1 MNKNNVMIIFLLT
14 MALFCLLNVAAAS
27 DFNDTSIS
35 EVDEAVLGVS
45 DLEAINENAVESAVE
60 SEVDGEVLGVSDFD
74 TINESAVESEVDDDV
89 LGVSDIESIDESG
102 DNVLSYSN
110 DQDVLS
116 TSYVV
121 NNFAE
126 FANAVYLAERWSTI
140 YIIKDIVNYD
150 LSHVRF
156 ATYDDI
162 VVEGNG
168 HTIDGYGYGGSLIAI
183 FQKGIT
189 LRNIVFTNCTTA
201 VSSAS
206 ESTGNLEHCTFSNSV
221 NRYYD
226 SSIVYV
232 KSSLFNIKDCTF
244 ENNVA
249 LRHCGSV
256 YILEEG
262 VVNIENCN
270 FRNNQG
276 ILGGAIYNEGSLN
289 IQGST
294 FTDNY
299 AGDNGGAIYSET
311 EFKCQGSKFYSN
323 SANNKG
329 GAIYTVNNLSN
340 EVNGLEFADN
350 YARFGGAIYCE
361 KNINLKSIKFRN
373 NRAFMGGAIYTKSG
387 KINSSTFTNNAAEPY
402 INTTDGI
409 SQFTFTYIAR
419 ENYFNAVY
427 AESGVLEFDCINDN
441 GGTGWNDNI
450 SQVNLNRVLDHDIH
464 ITIKYENDV
473 VLDGIYNTS
482 KLGEVSVTKF
492 LFKNGYYT
500 YTVTQS
506 PSQYYKSYTS
516 PNSNLVFTGTI
527 NVNISDFDRLQFLI
541 DSTDENAIIN
551 LTNDYNYLTGDSDL
565 IDGIRID
572 KNLTINGNFFT
583 IDAGKSSAIFNL
595 TSNKVIF
602 FKNINLVNSNGS
614 AIYSEDSKIIVENS
628 NFTNNTGWNGGA
640 ICNSYETIIINS
652 NFTNNTAHAPEGNY
666 GYDCGGAVFG
676 GNAYIMGCNFISNHA
691 LEGGAIYLNNSNVN
705 NSLFENNDAQSVG
718 AAYVQFESI
727 MSNSRFVNNTG
738 IVTGAMLCRVPNMS
752 NITFI
757 NNHAAMWGS
766 LYIQWL
772 GQDLLQMMGIYL
784 DDEVYQELQSRDCIV
799 KDCKFINNKHIENE
813 YNHQRNDIAIE
824 NQTVTITQS
833 IFLNNIDGSTPIYI
847 REDSGEGR
855 ANVNYCWFGNIS
867 DTSSLINI
875 GSIDNYLIL
884 ETTPLK
890 MTENTIEVY
899 FVLYNSTTGELI
911 NITEVPS
918 DVSFNASSETGICDD
933 NVSLVNNKG
942 ALTYM
947 NGELSNDT
955 LTLTYH
961 GSDFKF
967 AVNYDSRGLFTDLS
981 NLIDNA
987 DTSLD
992 LSYDFKFNPVY
1003 DMDYYD
1009 GIKIGKV
1016 ISIIGNGF
1024 CIDGNDANSVFLI
1037 NSDSVSLNN
1046 LTILNLHVPIYW
1058 TGDNGTVKDISFENN
1073 TGNDLLVVTD
1083 SQNMNILKS
1092 NFTDNNVGDG
1102 FAVNII
1108 NSSAT
1113 VKESFF
1119 KNNGKLVSIF
1129 ADNNSKLFL
1138 SKNELN
1144 DEAIMVYGEITSE
1157 TSSYVC
1163 DNKTF
1168 TNYYM
1173 EDNLLTA
1180 SIKDDNNN
1188 TVLVN
1193 ELLFV
1198 DDKNETCGSLNQTT
1212 YQLNRKFASGNY
1224 TVTVKSK
1231 SLLNNVV
1238 YSARYI
1244 ILKFNSSVTI
1254 MPIPIITYGESLIVD
1269 LSIENKTLSEYVI
1282 YDKNGNILKNGSVD
1296 NNQLIISNL
1305 VAGNHTI
1312 KIINFES
1319 DAFYEDIA
1327 YEMFTVNKANSK
1339 ITVNITDV
1347 RYVDL
1352 TQINFDIENRTDVC
1366 GVIRNLETNSTIE
1379 FENITSNSINIF
1391 LDVGQYLLTLSNL
1404 GNENYTNC
1412 TVETVFNSLKVNS
1425 IIRLSKQAIFSYGDV
1440 RVNFGVE
1447 NFTSIRL
1454 IIMNDAGDIIFD
1466 EDDLTFPFEPDL
1478 NVGNYNMTIINQ
1490 ESRLVEQSM
1499 DSKMIEVIP
1508 AENNIVI
1515 SAGTVEYGLNTTI
1528 TVNADA
1534 DGNYTVQINDEKVII
1549 EVKNGTGNASI
1560 PLDVG
1565 TYTPTTFFS
1574 NENYDEIIE
1583 IHSFKVL
1590 KANINLEFDL
1600 DEIFVNKNVTGK
1612 VISQF
1617 DGYYSL
1623 IFNNTVQII
1632 TVVNN
1637 VYEFDLGLL
1646 ADGTYNITVT
1656 FNQTDRYNEK
1666 TVSATFKTMNVD
1678 KTTPNISVASSNVV
1692 YPNEV
1697 IINLTSDAAGK
1708 YVIKIADQSIIIDLN
1723 ANEMKSVVFKGIKA
1737 GIYCINVTFNETENY
1752 TSAVNDTVSVSV
1764 LKATPTI
1771 SVSAESTV
1779 YPGDLIVNVTGNV
1792 GGKYTVKVG
1801 NQQKEIDLVANVVGN
1816 VAFAGLSAKEYTIN
1830 VAYAE
1835 TENYTAALNDTVKV
1849 SVLKATP
1856 TINVSAENATYSSDV
1871 IITVITDAGGKYNI
1885 TVGNQTKEEILTAST
1900 NTITFTGVKVGN
1912 YTITVKYAETENY
1925 TSAINDTVKVSVLK
1939 NEAFEPEITA
1949 TNTANETVIT
1959 FTFPEDATGNVTVI
1973 VDGKKY
1979 NATVENGKA
1988 VITMPLIPLDST
2000 VDFEYSGDENY
2011 PAKSK
2016 KTSIN
2021 NVTAIIK
2028 AMDMIR
2034 GYNSGVDY
2042 QVTVVDGNGNP
2053 IVKKQ
2058 VIFIINGNKYNA
2070 TTNDKGIA
2078 VLNIKLA
2085 IGTHTVT
2092 TVNPLNN
2099 DNVTKTVKITTRIT
2113 GNKNVNTYYG
2123 KNYAYKLRIIGDDG
2137 KPVGSNVA
2145 VKVTVNGKAQ
2155 TLKTDKNGYI
2165 TLKFTKTYLP
2175 KTYTVTAEYKG
2186 IKVTNKVNVKQIL
2199 TLKKVK
2205 VKKSAKKLVV
2215 KATLKEG
2222 KKALK
2227 NKKVTFKFKGKKY
2240 KAKTNKKGIAKVTI
2254 KKSVLKKLKV
2264 GKKVKY
2270 QVTYLKD
2277 TVKRSVKVKK

>member
-1 MNKNNVMIIFLLT
+1 
-14 MALFCLLNVAAAS
+14 
-27 DFNDTSIS
+27 
-35 EVDEAVLGVS
+35 
-45 DLEAINENAVESAVE
+45 
-60 SEVDGEVLGVSDFD
+60 
-74 TINESAVESEVDDDV
+74 
-89 LGVSDIESIDESG
+89 
-102 DNVLSYSN
+102 
-110 DQDVLS
+110 
-116 TSYVV
+116 
-121 NNFAE
+121 
-126 FANAVYLAERWSTI
+126 
-140 YIIKDIVNYD
+140 
-150 LSHVRF
+150 
-156 ATYDDI
+156 
-162 VVEGNG
+162 
-168 HTIDGYGYGGSLIAI
+168 
-183 FQKGIT
+183 
-189 LRNIVFTNCTTA
+189 
-201 VSSAS
+201 
-206 ESTGNLEHCTFSNSV
+206 
-221 NRYYD
+221 
-226 SSIVYV
+226 
-232 KSSLFNIKDCTF
+232 
-244 ENNVA
+244 
-249 LRHCGSV
+249 
-256 YILEEG
+256 
-262 VVNIENCN
+262 
-270 FRNNQG
+270 
-276 ILGGAIYNEGSLN
+276 
-289 IQGST
+289 
-294 FTDNY
+294 
-299 AGDNGGAIYSET
+299 
-311 EFKCQGSKFYSN
+311 
-323 SANNKG
+323 
-329 GAIYTVNNLSN
+329 
-340 EVNGLEFADN
+340 
-350 YARFGGAIYCE
+350 
-361 KNINLKSIKFRN
+361 
-373 NRAFMGGAIYTKSG
+373 
-387 KINSSTFTNNAAEPY
+387 
-402 INTTDGI
+402 
-409 SQFTFTYIAR
+409 
-419 ENYFNAVY
+419 
-427 AESGVLEFDCINDN
+427 
-441 GGTGWNDNI
+441 
-450 SQVNLNRVLDHDIH
+450 
-464 ITIKYENDV
+464 
-473 VLDGIYNTS
+473 
-482 KLGEVSVTKF
+482 
-492 LFKNGYYT
+492 
-500 YTVTQS
+500 
-506 PSQYYKSYTS
+506 
-516 PNSNLVFTGTI
+516 
-527 NVNISDFDRLQFLI
+527 
-541 DSTDENAIIN
+541 
-551 LTNDYNYLTGDSDL
+551 
-565 IDGIRID
+565 
-572 KNLTINGNFFT
+572 
-583 IDAGKSSAIFNL
+583 
-595 TSNKVIF
+595 
-602 FKNINLVNSNGS
+602 
-614 AIYSEDSKIIVENS
+614 
-628 NFTNNTGWNGGA
+628 
-640 ICNSYETIIINS
+640 
-652 NFTNNTAHAPEGNY
+652 
-666 GYDCGGAVFG
+666 
-676 GNAYIMGCNFISNHA
+676 
-691 LEGGAIYLNNSNVN
+691 
-705 NSLFENNDAQSVG
+705 
-718 AAYVQFESI
+718 
-727 MSNSRFVNNTG
+727 
-738 IVTGAMLCRVPNMS
+738 
-752 NITFI
+752 
-757 NNHAAMWGS
+757 
-766 LYIQWL
+766 
-772 GQDLLQMMGIYL
+772 
-784 DDEVYQELQSRDCIV
+784 
-799 KDCKFINNKHIENE
+799 
-813 YNHQRNDIAIE
+813 
-824 NQTVTITQS
+824 
-833 IFLNNIDGSTPIYI
+833 
-847 REDSGEGR
+847 
-855 ANVNYCWFGNIS
+855 
-867 DTSSLINI
+867 
-875 GSIDNYLIL
+875 
-884 ETTPLK
+884 

-1129 ADNNSKLFL
+1129 VDNNSKLFL

-1144 DEAIMVYGEITSE
+1144 DEAIMLYGEITSE

-1198 DDKNETCGSLNQTT
+1198 DDENETCGSLNQTT

-1327 YEMFTVNKANSK
+1327 YEIFTVNKANSK

-1508 AENNIVI
+1508 AVNNIVI
-1515 SAGTVEYGLNTTI
+1515 SGDTVEYGLNTTI

-1534 DGNYTVQINDEKVII
+1534 DGNYTVQISGEKLII

-1560 PLDVG
+1560 QLDVG
-1565 TYTPTTFFS
+1565 SYTPTTFFS

-1656 FNQTDRYNEK
+1656 FNQTDRYNGK
-1666 TVSATFKTMNVD
+1666 TVSATFKTMSVE

-1692 YPNEV
+1692 YPNDV
-1697 IINLTSDAAGK
+1697 IINVTSDAAGK
-1708 YVIKIADQSIIIDLN
+1708 YVVKIADQSIIIDLN

-1737 GIYCINVTFNETENY
+1737 GIYGINVTFNETESY

-1764 LKATPTI
+1764 LKANPTI
-1771 SVSAESTV
+1771 SVSAE
-1779 YPGDLIVNVTGNV
+1779 
-1792 GGKYTVKVG
+1792 
-1801 NQQKEIDLVANVVGN
+1801 
-1816 VAFAGLSAKEYTIN
+1816 
-1830 VAYAE
+1830 
-1835 TENYTAALNDTVKV
+1835 
-1849 SVLKATP
+1849 
-1856 TINVSAENATYSSDV
+1856 NATYPSDV
-1871 IITVITDAGGKYNI
+1871 IIVIITDAGGKFNI
-1885 TVGNQTKEEILTAST
+1885 TVGNQTKEETLNAGT
-1900 NTITFTGVKVGN
+1900 NSVTFVGVKVGN
-1912 YTITVKYAETENY
+1912 YTITVKYGETENY
-1925 TSAINDTVKVSVLK
+1925 TSATNNSAKVSVLK
-1939 NEAFEPEITA
+1939 NEAFEPEISA

-1973 VDGKKY
+1973 IDGKKY

-1988 VITMPLIPLDST
+1988 TITTPLIPLDST
-2000 VDFEYSGDENY
+2000 VDFEYTGDENY

-2016 KTSIN
+2016 KTSIA

-2028 AMDMIR
+2028 ATDMIR

-2053 IVKKQ
+2053 MAKKQ
-2058 VIFIINGNKYNA
+2058 VTFIINGKEYSA
-2070 TTNDKGIA
+2070 TTDDNGIA

-2099 DNVTKTVKITTRIT
+2099 ENVTKTVKITTRIT
-2113 GNKNVNTYYG
+2113 GNKNVNTYYA

-2155 TLKTDKNGYI
+2155 TMKTDKNGYI
-2165 TLKFTKTYLP
+2165 TLKFTKAYLP

-2186 IKVTNKVNVKQIL
+2186 IKVNNKVNVKQIL

-2205 VKKSAKKLVV
+2205 VKKSAKKLVL

-2222 KKALK
+2222 KKPLK
-2227 NKKVTFKFKGKKY
+2227 KKKVTFKFKGKKY

>member
-1 MNKNNVMIIFLLT
+1 
-14 MALFCLLNVAAAS
+14 
-27 DFNDTSIS
+27 
-35 EVDEAVLGVS
+35 
-45 DLEAINENAVESAVE
+45 
-60 SEVDGEVLGVSDFD
+60 
-74 TINESAVESEVDDDV
+74 
-89 LGVSDIESIDESG
+89 
-102 DNVLSYSN
+102 
-110 DQDVLS
+110 
-116 TSYVV
+116 
-121 NNFAE
+121 
-126 FANAVYLAERWSTI
+126 
-140 YIIKDIVNYD
+140 
-150 LSHVRF
+150 
-156 ATYDDI
+156 
-162 VVEGNG
+162 
-168 HTIDGYGYGGSLIAI
+168 
-183 FQKGIT
+183 
-189 LRNIVFTNCTTA
+189 
-201 VSSAS
+201 
-206 ESTGNLEHCTFSNSV
+206 
-221 NRYYD
+221 
-226 SSIVYV
+226 
-232 KSSLFNIKDCTF
+232 
-244 ENNVA
+244 
-249 LRHCGSV
+249 
-256 YILEEG
+256 
-262 VVNIENCN
+262 
-270 FRNNQG
+270 
-276 ILGGAIYNEGSLN
+276 
-289 IQGST
+289 
-294 FTDNY
+294 
-299 AGDNGGAIYSET
+299 
-311 EFKCQGSKFYSN
+311 
-323 SANNKG
+323 
-329 GAIYTVNNLSN
+329 
-340 EVNGLEFADN
+340 
-350 YARFGGAIYCE
+350 
-361 KNINLKSIKFRN
+361 
-373 NRAFMGGAIYTKSG
+373 
-387 KINSSTFTNNAAEPY
+387 
-402 INTTDGI
+402 
-409 SQFTFTYIAR
+409 
-419 ENYFNAVY
+419 
-427 AESGVLEFDCINDN
+427 
-441 GGTGWNDNI
+441 
-450 SQVNLNRVLDHDIH
+450 
-464 ITIKYENDV
+464 
-473 VLDGIYNTS
+473 
-482 KLGEVSVTKF
+482 
-492 LFKNGYYT
+492 
-500 YTVTQS
+500 
-506 PSQYYKSYTS
+506 
-516 PNSNLVFTGTI
+516 
-527 NVNISDFDRLQFLI
+527 
-541 DSTDENAIIN
+541 
-551 LTNDYNYLTGDSDL
+551 
-565 IDGIRID
+565 
-572 KNLTINGNFFT
+572 
-583 IDAGKSSAIFNL
+583 
-595 TSNKVIF
+595 
-602 FKNINLVNSNGS
+602 
-614 AIYSEDSKIIVENS
+614 
-628 NFTNNTGWNGGA
+628 
-640 ICNSYETIIINS
+640 
-652 NFTNNTAHAPEGNY
+652 
-666 GYDCGGAVFG
+666 
-676 GNAYIMGCNFISNHA
+676 
-691 LEGGAIYLNNSNVN
+691 
-705 NSLFENNDAQSVG
+705 
-718 AAYVQFESI
+718 
-727 MSNSRFVNNTG
+727 
-738 IVTGAMLCRVPNMS
+738 
-752 NITFI
+752 
-757 NNHAAMWGS
+757 
-766 LYIQWL
+766 
-772 GQDLLQMMGIYL
+772 
-784 DDEVYQELQSRDCIV
+784 
-799 KDCKFINNKHIENE
+799 
-813 YNHQRNDIAIE
+813 
-824 NQTVTITQS
+824 
-833 IFLNNIDGSTPIYI
+833 
-847 REDSGEGR
+847 
-855 ANVNYCWFGNIS
+855 
-867 DTSSLINI
+867 
-875 GSIDNYLIL
+875 
-884 ETTPLK
+884 

-1198 DDKNETCGSLNQTT
+1198 DDENETCGSLNQTT

-1379 FENITSNSINIF
+1379 FEKITSNSINI
-1391 LDVGQYLLTLSNL
+1391 

-1515 SAGTVEYGLNTTI
+1515 SADTVEYGLNTTI
-1528 TVNADA
+1528 TVKADV

-1830 VAYAE
+1830 VEYAE

-1912 YTITVKYAETENY
+1912 YTITVKYAESENY
-1925 TSAINDTVKVSVLK
+1925 TDAINDTVKVSVLK

-1973 VDGKKY
+1973 VDGKQY

-2000 VDFEYSGDENY
+2000 VDFEYTGDENY

-2016 KTSIN
+2016 KTSIA

-2028 AMDMIR
+2028 AADMTR
-2034 GYNSGVDY
+2034 GYDSGVDY

-2053 IVKKQ
+2053 MAKKQ
-2058 VIFIINGNKYNA
+2058 VTFIINGNKYNA
-2070 TTNDKGIA
+2070 TTDDKGIA

-2085 IGTHTVT
+2085 IGTYAVT

-2099 DNVTKTVKITTRIT
+2099 DNITKTVKITTRIT
-2113 GNKNVNTYYG
+2113 GNKNVDTYYA
-2123 KNYAYKLRIIGDDG
+2123 KNYAYKIQIIGDDG

-2145 VKVTVNGKAQ
+2145 VKVTVNGKVQ

-2186 IKVTNKVNVKQIL
+2186 IKVTNKVKVNQVL
-2199 TLKKVK
+2199 SLKKVK

-2240 KAKTNKKGIAKVTI
+2240 KAKTNKKGIAKVKIRMKLISLFFSFLFCTLCI
-2254 KKSVLKKLKV
+2254 NLKN
-2264 GKKVKY
+2264 
-2270 QVTYLKD
+2270 
-2277 TVKRSVKVKK
+2277 S